1 MKGNLLN
8 DENAVSISIGFILTF
23 GITVIAFILILNSFY
38 SMMGQAEQ
46 TVMREEFEIHGN
58 DIAVKL
64 TNIDNIVGIAGT
76 AGSNYQEISYDLTL
90 PDKIAGQYYS
100 IEFSNQS
107 REIILSSHERSETTV
122 KIPYATRTVDVAST
136 TIYSAAGSHYLFYST
151 TTNIIEVY

>member
-1 MKGNLLN
+1 MKRDLLN

-46 TVMREEFEIHGN
+46 TVMREEFEILGN
-58 DIAVKL
+58 DIAVQL
-64 TNIDNIVGIAGT
+64 TKIDTIVDITGN
-76 AGSNYQEISYDLTL
+76 AGSNTQEIRYDLSI
-90 PDKIAGQYYS
+90 PDKVAGQYYS

-107 REIILSSHERSETTV
+107 REIIFSSHERSETMV

-136 TIYSAAGSHYLFYST
+136 TIYSAAGSHYLLYSPV
-151 TTNIIEVY
+151 TNIIEIH